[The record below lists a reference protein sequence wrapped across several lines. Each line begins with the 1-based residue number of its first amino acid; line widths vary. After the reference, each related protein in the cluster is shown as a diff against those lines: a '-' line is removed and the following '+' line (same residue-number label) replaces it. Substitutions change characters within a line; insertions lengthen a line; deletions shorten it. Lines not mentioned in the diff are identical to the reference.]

1 MGFAIAIKVVLMVGS
16 GLSCS
21 VVGNS
26 FDGEGIKDH
35 VQLIIPAAMPFVTLL
50 GAFGYEEGSE
60 ERVKRKR
67 RNKRKRRKIEIDR
80 IFVIMS
86 KNAHAVRKLSRT
98 STSWMRMSSQ

>member
-60 ERVKRKR
+60 GRV
-67 RNKRKRRKIEIDR
+67 
-80 IFVIMS
+80 
-86 KNAHAVRKLSRT
+86 
-98 STSWMRMSSQ
+98 